1 MKLENLQ
8 DQWKKDCDIDR
19 SELGEESL
27 KVAQLH
33 SFYYKHF
40 SEERLL
46 LRKLEIDY
54 KKLLKFKFEY
64 YNGLTPPEVL
74 KKMNLEPFSLK
85 VLKSDLNYY
94 LESDDHIAELQ
105 LKIDYQKEKVT
116 FLDSIIKQL
125 NGRSWEIK
133 NAIEWNKFINGM

>member
-1 MKLENLQ
+1 
-8 DQWKKDCDIDR
+8 
-19 SELGEESL
+19 
-27 KVAQLH
+27 
-33 SFYYKHF
+33 
-40 SEERLL
+40 
-46 LRKLEIDY
+46 
-54 KKLLKFKFEY
+54 
-64 YNGLTPPEVL
+64 
-74 KKMNLEPFSLK
+74 MNLEPFSLK